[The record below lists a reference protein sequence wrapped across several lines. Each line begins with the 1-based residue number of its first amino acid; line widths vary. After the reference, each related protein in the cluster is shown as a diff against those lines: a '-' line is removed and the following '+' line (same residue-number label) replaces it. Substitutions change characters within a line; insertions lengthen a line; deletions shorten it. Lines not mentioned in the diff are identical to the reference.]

1 MQSNQTLL
9 LILLCA
15 GAGALAAGVVGII
28 LMIRGIRGRRVGS
41 EPRCR
46 TCDYTLVGIDSAR
59 CPECGTLLTKKT
71 IVNGQRISRPWMA
84 GIGGVLIMLAFV
96 GGAAVAT
103 SVVRS
108 INWYQTKPASLIMRD
123 FRTPQMRAVALKEM
137 MRRDGIAPIAQAYR
151 DEIMQQALLAQVA
164 AKPPPEIT
172 LLLIFADAQ
181 HRAGRLSDAQQKQLL
196 EQCILTTLDVRKRVA
211 AGDPVP
217 YRLNESARTPLGW
230 SVLIDSISASLD
242 NEPVGASTGGSSRL
256 SGTGA
261 GGSIASTIPP
271 PPVGEHA
278 LKLRFKVQMMRMRI
292 QQQMSQMQYD
302 PPMFEQER
310 ELTAKFTVVP
320 AGDAPVVAL
329 RRASESSDAQKSA
342 IEKAI
347 RIESLSWS
355 RYGSRRIEGTV
366 VIDALPIGIA
376 FEVFASFN
384 GGEYPLGSI
393 TRASSEAGPM
403 QFKLTARQVLNA
415 PPPPKVDLIFR
426 PNEKLAVRTIDLE
439 EIAGDELVMKDVTVN
454 VVSESNPQSII
465 NP

>member
-1 MQSNQTLL
+1 
-9 LILLCA
+9 
-15 GAGALAAGVVGII
+15 
-28 LMIRGIRGRRVGS
+28 
-41 EPRCR
+41 
-46 TCDYTLVGIDSAR
+46 
-59 CPECGTLLTKKT
+59 
-71 IVNGQRISRPWMA
+71 
-84 GIGGVLIMLAFV
+84 
-96 GGAAVAT
+96 
-103 SVVRS
+103 
-108 INWYQTKPASLIMRD
+108 
-123 FRTPQMRAVALKEM
+123 
-137 MRRDGIAPIAQAYR
+137 
-151 DEIMQQALLAQVA
+151 
-164 AKPPPEIT
+164 
-172 LLLIFADAQ
+172 
-181 HRAGRLSDAQQKQLL
+181 
-196 EQCILTTLDVRKRVA
+196 
-211 AGDPVP
+211 
-217 YRLNESARTPLGW
+217 
-230 SVLIDSISASLD
+230 
-242 NEPVGASTGGSSRL
+242 
-256 SGTGA
+256 
-261 GGSIASTIPP
+261 
-271 PPVGEHA
+271 
-278 LKLRFKVQMMRMRI
+278 MMRMRI